1 MLRFTTEALVKVDWS
16 SAGPIIVR
24 AGFRLVGTGRCRKIY
39 GQCRNENALQ
49 YTYGLW
55 WKFTATAGK

>member
-16 SAGPIIVR
+16 SVGPIIVR

-39 GQCRNENALQ
+39 GHCRNENASH
-49 YTYGLW
+49 GLW
-55 WKFTATAGK
+55 WKFTATAEK